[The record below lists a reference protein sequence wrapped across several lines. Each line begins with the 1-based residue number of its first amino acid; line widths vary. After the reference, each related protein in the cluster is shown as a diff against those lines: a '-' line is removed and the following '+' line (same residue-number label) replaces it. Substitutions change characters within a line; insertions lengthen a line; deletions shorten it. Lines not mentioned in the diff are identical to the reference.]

1 MIAFPHLNKRLA
13 HRLSICAILA
23 SINGDPAKADFND
36 IRNVGEHLVMEK
48 MTDIRQIA
56 DIFQL
61 SYQRADQKMPHHDVF
76 ESKPAEKS
84 PFAHCLAKVPSDDIA
99 TSALITCDLSEDTNL
114 TTDDIQKAYGED
126 IELVLAS
133 PRAPEDQPNYLAKIF
148 DNGKLSF
155 GYMRDDNKI
164 VRMVAE
170 IKIKN

>member
-1 MIAFPHLNKRLA
+1 MT
-13 HRLSICAILA
+13 SMMTT
-23 SINGDPAKADFND
+23 GG
-36 IRNVGEHLVMEK
+36 IRGKKKGVGE
-48 MTDIRQIA
+48 
-56 DIFQL
+56 FQPRSFNMGL
-61 SYQRADQKMPHHDVF
+61 SKKAFQATKGFNEQR
-76 ESKPAEKS
+76 
-84 PFAHCLAKVPSDDIA
+84 
-99 TSALITCDLSEDTNL
+99 
-114 TTDDIQKAYGED
+114 YGED